1 MFSTFSFIFLLSLVM
16 DQSQI
21 FNNFMTLHYES
32 NLCFNIKT
40 FYSNKNN
47 FYMKVFQ
54 LVSWLSNMKNLEAY

>member
-21 FNNFMTLHYES
+21 FNNFMILHYES

-40 FYSNKNN
+40 FYSKKNN

>member
-1 MFSTFSFIFLLSLVM
+1 M

-21 FNNFMTLHYES
+21 FNNFMILRSES
-32 NLCFNIKT
+32 NLHFNIKT
-40 FYSNKNN
+40 FYSKKNN